1 LCDHVAPMKLPVGIL
16 CAVASV
22 RVLIFIFAFP
32 FFTNVDEEAHF
43 DLVVKYAHG
52 RVPNGLD
59 KMAPEAARYVA
70 YYRSPE
76 YFMSAADFPEGQ
88 LPAPPWLTP
97 VERLRG
103 PMTEYYRQWES
114 YDNHESAEPPL
125 YYTLAG
131 TWMNAGSLAGLHG
144 STLLYWTR
152 LMNVP
157 LAALLVWLAFVAARM
172 VFPDDR
178 FMQLAAPALV
188 ALMPQS
194 AWYQVSNDVLSP
206 VCYALVF
213 VCVLRLW
220 QVERPSLGLAASSGL
235 AVAASW
241 LTKTTSN
248 VPLLLVAAV
257 MIALRAY
264 TLAKEGK
271 GRRIAPA
278 YALLFASAAVPIAAW
293 VAWSIAH
300 WGDATGG
307 AAKIKYLGWT
317 VKPVALWLRHPLFTP
332 GGAWEFSSGTIA
344 SFWRGEFVWG
354 LDRMAFP
361 ATDFLYVI
369 SSVVFVGAAT
379 VGLVRVQLA
388 TATRRALWFA
398 LASFVAAIGNLAFL
412 SLIFDFHECVYPSAE
427 HPYFTSG
434 RLATGAMVPFV
445 LVYAWGVAHLTRRVV
460 AERGRLAILAAIL
473 AVMLVS
479 QIASNR
485 IAFSSRYNWAHTPSS
500 ATPP

>member
-1 LCDHVAPMKLPVGIL
+1 MKLTVRIL
-16 CAVASV
+16 CVVAAA
-22 RVLIFIFAFP
+22 RVLVFVMAFP

-59 KMAPEAARYVA
+59 KMAPEAARDVA

-76 YFMSAADFPEGQ
+76 YFMAAADFPEGR

-103 PMTEYYRQWES
+103 PMAEYRRQWES

-131 TWMNAGSLAGLHG
+131 TWMNLGHLAGLHG
-144 STLLYWTR
+144 STLLYWIR

-157 LAALLVWLAFVAARM
+157 LAAALVWLAFVAARM
-172 VFPDDR
+172 TFPDDR
-178 FMQLAAPALV
+178 FLQIAAPALV
-188 ALMPQS
+188 AFMPQS
-194 AWYQVSNDVLSP
+194 AWYQLSNDVLSP
-206 VCYALVF
+206 VGFALVF

-220 QVERPSLGLAASSGL
+220 QVERPSFALAASAGL
-235 AVAASW
+235 AIAASW

-248 VPLLLVAAV
+248 VPLIVVAVA
-257 MIALRAY
+257 MIGLRLY
-264 TLAKEGK
+264 TLAKKGE
-271 GRRIAPA
+271 GRRVAPA
-278 YALLFASAAVPIAAW
+278 YALLFAAAAVPIGSW
-293 VAWSIAH
+293 VAWSVSH

-317 VKPVALWLRHPLFTP
+317 VKPVTLWLRHPIFTP
-332 GGAWEFSSGTIA
+332 SGAWEFWSGTIA
-344 SFWRGEFVWG
+344 SFWRGELVWG
-354 LDRMAFP
+354 LTRMALP
-361 ATDFLYVI
+361 STDALYVI
-369 SSVVFVGAAT
+369 SSLVFVGAAA
-379 VGLVRVQLA
+379 VALVRAQLA
-388 TATRRALWFA
+388 PATRRALWLA
-398 LASFVAAIGNLAFL
+398 LASFAAAVGNLAFL

-434 RLATGAMVPFV
+434 RLATGAMIPFV
-445 LVYAWGVAHLTRRVV
+445 LLYAWGLTQLTRRFVS
-460 AERGRLAILAAIL
+460 ERGRFAILAAML

-485 IAFSSRYNWAHTPSS
+485 VAFGSLYNWAHTPSS